1 MKYFGTDGIRR
12 DSGFFTKEFLQ
23 KVCRA
28 IVYTKKAPVVVIAKD
43 PRKSGLLI
51 EGMLAAELARLGGR
65 VVLLGMT
72 PTPVLAYCI
81 KAYKADFGI
90 MISASHNPPQYNG
103 IKILDSEGRKITQQ
117 LECELEAVIDA
128 DLQPVQDKSGVILG
142 EDGEAEY
149 LKQFISLLK
158 PRICPKHILL
168 DTANGATAFVAKR
181 LFEGLDCKVDVI
193 FCDTEGDNI
202 NVGCG
207 AASPQAFIQKM
218 QGGGYDAGFSFDGDG
233 DRVLAYYKDRIID
246 GDHIINI
253 LAKYMLQ
260 QGELKNKTIIGTI
273 MSNCAVQETA
283 AKNGFDF
290 IRTAVGDKYVA
301 EEMKKTGAELGGEA
315 SGHIIIG
322 KYQNTG
328 DGLLAAAMLIA
339 AECSKGID
347 YYDDI
352 KDYPQINGDIL
363 TTQDGIARYKA
374 SQEKIE
380 KEVDK
385 VRQLFDGRL
394 VVRTSGTEPKIRIM
408 AEAKTEPQACAA
420 VARVR
425 LMITKE
431 LGL

>member
-1 MKYFGTDGIRR
+1 MRYFGTDGIRR
-12 DSGFFTKEFLQ
+12 DSTFFTKEFLQ

-28 IVYTKKAPVVVIAKD
+28 IVYIKKAPVVVIAKD
-43 PRKSGLLI
+43 PRRSGLLI
-51 EGMLAAELARLGGR
+51 EGLLAAELARLGGR
-65 VVLLGMT
+65 VILLGMT
-72 PTPVLAYCI
+72 PTPVLAFCI

-103 IKILDSEGRKITQQ
+103 IKILDCEGRKITQQ
-117 LECELEAVIDA
+117 LECELETVIDA
-128 DLQPVQDKSGVILG
+128 DLQPLQDKTGIIVG

-149 LKQFISLLK
+149 LKHFISLLK

-168 DTANGATAFVAKR
+168 DTANGATAFVAKK
-181 LFEGLDCKVDVI
+181 LFEGLECKVDVI
-193 FCDTEGDNI
+193 FCDTEGGNI

-207 AASPQAFIQKM
+207 AASPLAFIQKM
-218 QGGGYDAGFSFDGDG
+218 QTGEYDAGFSFDGDG

-246 GDHIINI
+246 GDHIIYI
-253 LAKYMLQ
+253 LAKYMQQ
-260 QGELKNKTIIGTI
+260 QGELTSKTIIGTV

-283 AKNGFDF
+283 ERNGFRF

-352 KDYPQINGDIL
+352 KDYPQVNGDIL
-363 TTQDGIARYKA
+363 TTQNGIAKYKA
-374 SQEKIE
+374 CQEKIE
-380 KEVDK
+380 KEIAEI
-385 VRQLFDGRL
+385 RLLFDGRL

-408 AEAKTEPQACAA
+408 AEAKTERDAYAA
-420 VARVR
+420 AARAR
-425 LMITKE
+425 LIIIRE
-431 LGL
+431 IGI